1 MTDVSAGRHLSVVA
15 ATFAAATGV
24 GGLVTTASCTTVD
37 PGPNFVI
44 PDVSFNSDYFFCHV
58 EPEVIY
64 AKKCGDS
71 TPGSC
76 HFNSSAVSGM
86 ALQDHKLV
94 DCGGGDKPLNAA
106 DVAVGTPARAN
117 FTAASLVMTRDYQTA
132 PLYVRPLC
140 SVDSDCG
147 GPKSPGHSHPLG
159 LFATND
165 PVVDVI
171 KTWATKP

>member
-1 MTDVSAGRHLSVVA
+1 LPPSTSNVYRGRVSLRHLSIAVTATAVLILGA
-15 ATFAAATGV
+15 A
-24 GGLVTTASCTTVD
+24 CTTVD

-44 PDVSFNSDYFFCHV
+44 PDETFNADYFFCHV
-58 EPEVIY
+58 EPELIY

-71 TPGSC
+71 KPGSC

-86 ALQDHKLV
+86 ALVDHKVV
-94 DCGGGDKPLNAA
+94 DCGGGDKPLNSA
-106 DVAVGTPARAN
+106 DVAVGTSARAN
-117 FTAASLVMTRDYQTA
+117 YTAASLVMTRDYQTA

-140 SVDSDCG
+140 RTDSDC
-147 GPKSPGHSHPLG
+147 SQGHSHPLG

-171 KTWATKP
+171 KTWAQKP

>member
-94 DCGGGDKPLNAA
+94 DCGGG
-106 DVAVGTPARAN
+106 

-147 GPKSPGHSHPLG
+147 GPKSRGHSHPLG